1 MCISRG
7 SVQETNSYMY
17 IKHVQITYKELG
29 LTKLL
34 EKLKR
39 ESSHQVF
46 QKYLPKQYEIGQ
58 LR

>member
-1 MCISRG
+1 MCISQG
-7 SVQETNSYMY
+7 SVQEANSYMY
-17 IKHVQITYKELG
+17 IKHVQITYRESG

-34 EKLKR
+34 EKRKR

-46 QKYLPKQYEIGQ
+46 QKCFAKQYEIDQ